1 MKSVEDE
8 YFVVLQAT
16 KQTLNAFV
24 VVKKTQSPKA
34 YLSVFLMPFDCVGV
48 EMHIEGHI
56 LEIRCRVCQN
66 KDGRCLLEAGRS
78 GKQVNRLKKSL

>member
-1 MKSVEDE
+1 
-8 YFVVLQAT
+8 
-16 KQTLNAFV
+16 
-24 VVKKTQSPKA
+24 
-34 YLSVFLMPFDCVGV
+34 MPFDCVGV

-78 GKQVNRLKKSL
+78 GKQVDQLKKSL